1 MKGGGANPGGQ
12 QGRIGFHT
20 GQFSGPSQSYTWSR
34 YVFGLWKN
42 WREIDK
48 SNPRCSCCKAR
59 ALATLPLY
67 CPTDINVNKVIVH
80 RKLDVLSLMFHI
92 HFTNPM
98 KFPYAQIPLPGIVSL
113 ASTPVFLPVIKPVIQ
128 PWSHILLY
136 SFCQSEEYK
145 ESVKSV

>member
-1 MKGGGANPGGQ
+1 MEPIQEVNRERLGSTLVSSVVHRRATPGAGM
-12 QGRIGFHT
+12 
-20 GQFSGPSQSYTWSR
+20 FSGCGKT
-34 YVFGLWKN
+34 
-42 WREIDK
+42 EIDK